1 MFFGFELASSAVFF
15 MVWGKPLLVSKQR
28 VSLARLQYRVRVPE
42 QVGIAR
48 CYGTFNELKHYCN

>member
-1 MFFGFELASSAVFF
+1 MG
-15 MVWGKPLLVSKQR
+15 MVQTITGKCQQR